1 MITVGGLVKTRG
13 GYPALRE
20 HTKGDYKSLIVVDSQ
35 GKRKRPTGKSDLVK
49 VAIND
54 IAIVCFNVNNQFI
67 FNIYQILDID
77 IENGLMQ
84 VDKLNKYAYDIPNH
98 LTEAVEL
105 AKKLA
110 TMDEDHA

>member
-1 MITVGGLVKTRG
+1 MVTVGGLVKTRG

-67 FNIYQILDID
+67 FNNLLKYFILWLYYNIVFLKLSID
-77 IENGLMQ
+77 KI
-84 VDKLNKYAYDIPNH
+84 K
-98 LTEAVEL
+98 
-105 AKKLA
+105 
-110 TMDEDHA
+110 